1 MAAGLRA
8 LGTAVDDD
16 GEDWVVEPRPLSGD
30 CLVDVGNAGTV
41 LRFLPPVAALANGPV
56 AFDGDPR
63 ARERPVGPVLRALRY
78 LGARIEDDG
87 REALPFT
94 VHGEGKLRGGDVTID
109 ASMSSQFVSALL
121 LAGPRLEQGLTVHHI
136 GGEVPSAPHLEM
148 TVAMLR
154 EQGAHVEHGLSQWHV
169 APGSLSGGRF
179 VIEPDLSNAAP
190 FLAAAA
196 VTSGRVTVPGWP
208 THTTQAGDAI
218 LEILSAMGSTYTR
231 DADGATVRGTG
242 ELRGIDL
249 DLHDVGELTPVVAA
263 VAALASSP
271 STLRGI
277 AHLRGH
283 ETDRLAALAKEI
295 NSLGGDVTDTADGLE
310 INPRPLHGGVF
321 ATYDDHR
328 LATAAAVLGLAV
340 PGIQVENVET
350 TAKTLPNFTG
360 LWTAMLHQ
368 GQA

>member
-1 MAAGLRA
+1 
-8 LGTAVDDD
+8 
-16 GEDWVVEPRPLSGD
+16 
-30 CLVDVGNAGTV
+30 
-41 LRFLPPVAALANGPV
+41 
-56 AFDGDPR
+56 
-63 ARERPVGPVLRALRY
+63 
-78 LGARIEDDG
+78 
-87 REALPFT
+87 
-94 VHGEGKLRGGDVTID
+94 
-109 ASMSSQFVSALL
+109 
-121 LAGPRLEQGLTVHHI
+121 
-136 GGEVPSAPHLEM
+136 
-148 TVAMLR
+148 
-154 EQGAHVEHGLSQWHV
+154 
-169 APGSLSGGRF
+169 
-179 VIEPDLSNAAP
+179 
-190 FLAAAA
+190 
-196 VTSGRVTVPGWP
+196 
-208 THTTQAGDAI
+208 
-218 LEILSAMGSTYTR
+218 MGSTYTR